1 MRNFDFFGA
10 PHVAIVTTDRE
21 QGTYGAVD
29 CGGYVATLLLALRS
43 RGIDSIAQAAIA
55 MYSDGVRELLAL
67 PEDRLVVCAVSFG
80 YADPDHPAN
89 AFRTERAGVDDVV
102 RIVS

>member
-1 MRNFDFFGA
+1 
-10 PHVAIVTTDRE
+10 
-21 QGTYGAVD
+21 
-29 CGGYVATLLLALRS
+29 
-43 RGIDSIAQAAIA
+43 